1 MTLDDV
7 IKKLTRKSSQKHT
20 ISAVVQPD
28 AIYFA
33 SAAVPALPER
43 STLDGHSWQQALC
56 AAVRKAGL
64 KGVTLDVVLHSQL
77 YQSYQIDQPAVPREE
92 WTAALPFL
100 LKDLISEKVTEVVAD
115 AHPLTGSNKV
125 QTYVMTKAPILEL
138 ADSLEKLGCHLGR
151 MVPEQEVWAHCL
163 PEQAH
168 FLLLQRSQGG
178 HFKLDAFVDKQ
189 CNFQRTLRGIVAPL
203 TGMASSMLQLD
214 GLALELQRS
223 IDYLSS
229 QLKGI
234 PLHQLHI
241 CCDGEDHAEL
251 ISGLNE
257 RLNVKVFTLSDEVP
271 QELSGQLLARHCRHL
286 PDSAVNFYQ
295 QQLKPQKDHFTLA
308 NVCLA
313 WGGVALIMLAVAVVY
328 HFRLSALD
336 QQVAEAK
343 ALAAQRDKQIST
355 LKQQVAQH
363 QPSAEKLAAVARLK
377 KEIDAKQESLAAI
390 NQFDHSQQVG
400 YSGVMN
406 ALAKLA
412 RRDISLRQIDMTP
425 QRFDIEGLARDAEV
439 VPSWIAEFQSELHLT
454 GRSFDRLVIGR
465 NDDDVIT
472 FELKTQ
478 QGAK

>member
-1 MTLDDV
+1 MALDDL
-7 IKKLTRKSSQKHT
+7 INKLTRTNRQQRS

-33 SAAVPALPER
+33 GAGSSLPER
-43 STLDGHSWQQALC
+43 SALEGQNWQQALC
-56 AAVRKAGL
+56 ALVGKAAL
-64 KGVTLDVVLHSQL
+64 KGVSLDVVLHAQL
-77 YQSYQIDQPAVPREE
+77 YQSYQIDTPAVPRQE
-92 WTAALPFL
+92 WSAALPFL

-115 AHPLTGSNKV
+115 AHPLTGTNKV
-125 QTYVMTKAPILEL
+125 QAYVMAKAPILEL
-138 ADSLEKLGCHLGR
+138 AGSLEKLGCQLGR
-151 MVPEQEVWAHCL
+151 IVPEQEVWAHCL

-178 HFKLDAFVDKQ
+178 HFKLDAFVDQQ
-189 CNFQRTLRGIVAPL
+189 CNFQRTLRGVVAPV
-203 TGMASSMLQLD
+203 TGVASSLLQID

-229 QLKGI
+229 QLKGV

-241 CCDGEDHAEL
+241 CCDGEDYLEL
-251 ISGLNE
+251 INGLNE
-257 RLNVKVFTLSDEVP
+257 RLNVKVFALSDEQP
-271 QELSGQLLARHCRHL
+271 QLLSGQVLARHCRHL
-286 PDSAVNFYQ
+286 PASTVNFYQ
-295 QQLKPQKDHFTLA
+295 DQLKPQKERFTLT
-308 NVCLA
+308 NVCFV
-313 WGGVALIMLAVAVVY
+313 WGSVALLMLLVAGWY
-328 HFRLSALD
+328 QFRLVALER
-336 QQVAEAK
+336 QVTEAK
-343 ALAAQRDKQIST
+343 ALSAQQDQQISA
-355 LKQQVAQH
+355 LKKQVARH
-363 QPSAEKLAAVARLK
+363 QPSAEKLAAAARLK
-377 KEIDAKQESLAAI
+377 QENAAKQASLAAI

-412 RRDISLRQIDMTP
+412 RRDISLHQIDMTP
-425 QRFDIEGLARDAEV
+425 QRFDIEGVARDAEV
-439 VPSWIAEFQSELHLT
+439 VPGWIAQFRNELHLT

>member
-1 MTLDDV
+1 MTLDDL
-7 IKKLTRKSSQKHT
+7 IKKLLRKTGDTST

-33 SAAVPALPER
+33 SAVASALPER
-43 STLDGHSWQQALC
+43 RVLAGHRWQQALF
-56 AAVRKAGL
+56 AEVSKAGL
-64 KGVTLDVVLHSQL
+64 KGITLDVVLHSQL
-77 YQSYQIDQPAVPREE
+77 YHSYQIDQPAIPRGE
-92 WTAALPFL
+92 WSAALPFL

-115 AHPLTGSNKV
+115 AHPLTDSHKV
-125 QTYVMTKAPILEL
+125 QAYVMMKAPILEL
-138 ADSLEKLGCHLGR
+138 ADNLEKLGCHLGR

-163 PEQAH
+163 SEQSH

-189 CNFQRTLRGIVAPL
+189 CNFQRTLRGIVAPV
-203 TGMASSMLQLD
+203 TGVASSMLQMD

-251 ISGLNE
+251 IAGLNE
-257 RLNVKVFTLSDEVP
+257 RLNVKVFPLSDQQP
-271 QELSGQLLARHCRHL
+271 QASSGQVLARHCRHL
-286 PDSAVNFYQ
+286 PDSTVNFYQ
-295 QQLKPQKDHFTLA
+295 DQLKPQKEYFTLA
-308 NVCLA
+308 NVCFA
-313 WGGVALIMLAVAVVY
+313 WGGIALIMLAVAGLY

-336 QQVAEAK
+336 QQVEEAR
-343 ALAAQRDKQIST
+343 ALAAQRDQQIST
-355 LKQQVAQH
+355 LKTQVARH

-377 KEIDAKQESLAAI
+377 KEIDAKHVSLATI

-412 RRDISLRQIDMTP
+412 RSDISLRQIDMTP
-425 QRFDIEGLARDAEV
+425 QRFDIEGLARNAEGI
-439 VPSWIAEFQSELHLT
+439 PSWIAEFQSELHLT